1 MLVVDD
7 DFMVARVHRAFVER
21 VEPFR
26 VVGAAGTGE
35 QALTAV
41 AELRPDLV
49 LLDLYLPDV
58 FGLDVIP
65 RLRAAGHDCDV
76 MVISA
81 AREADAVR
89 GAVRQG
95 VVDYLL
101 KPFEFE
107 DLRVRLE
114 RYAVLRGRLLG
125 TVVRSQADVD
135 RVLAGAAAPAA
146 PAPTLPKGM
155 SVETAGLVE
164 RTLREADGTLSASE
178 CAALTGISRVSAR
191 RYLEYFH
198 TVGSAEVSLRY
209 GAAGRPSAATA
220 SGARS
225 PARRSDPQAV
235 HDEVQEPGDPRL
247 PVVAGIDQPEAADDE
262 EEVVRG
268 DPGADGAGL
277 LVGPQQK
284 LGRLHHRRGL
294 RLLRS
299 AGRAGDQPDR
309 VRQPGLG
316 HGEPGQVV
324 QPLAQGPLGVQGGQ
338 QRGRGVGHLPHP

>member
-1 MLVVDD
+1 MTGTSGTAGPAATTATTATSTASATRATSAGTAVSGARAPRDDGSAIGVLVVDD

-26 VVGAAGTGE
+26 VVGVAGTGE
-35 QALTAV
+35 EALTAV

-49 LLDLYLPDV
+49 LLDLYLPDL

-89 GAVRQG
+89 GAVRHG

-114 RYAVLRGRLLG
+114 RYAVQRGRLLG

-135 RVLAGAAAPAA
+135 RVLAGAAAPVA
-146 PAPTLPKGM
+146 PALPKGM
-155 SVETAGLVE
+155 SAETAELVE
-164 RTLREADGTLSASE
+164 RTLRAAEGTLSASE
-178 CAALTGISRVSAR
+178 CAALTGVSRVSAR

-198 TVGSAEVSLRY
+198 TVGRADVSLRY
-209 GAAGRPSAATA
+209 GVAGRPE
-220 SGARS
+220 
-225 PARRSDPQAV
+225 RRYRFRDAV
-235 HDEVQEPGDPRL
+235 T
-247 PVVAGIDQPEAADDE
+247 
-262 EEVVRG
+262 
-268 DPGADGAGL
+268 
-277 LVGPQQK
+277 
-284 LGRLHHRRGL
+284 
-294 RLLRS
+294 
-299 AGRAGDQPDR
+299 GRA
-309 VRQPGLG
+309 
-316 HGEPGQVV
+316 
-324 QPLAQGPLGVQGGQ
+324 
-338 QRGRGVGHLPHP
+338 LPPAARP

>member
-1 MLVVDD
+1 MTATSGTSDATATAAPGETPGKSPRAAAPIGVLVVDD

-41 AELRPDLV
+41 GELRPDLV

-89 GAVRQG
+89 GAVRHG

-114 RYAVLRGRLLG
+114 RYAAQRGRLLG

-135 RVLAGAAAPAA
+135 RVLAGAAAQAA
-146 PAPTLPKGM
+146 PAPALPKGM

-198 TVGSAEVSLRY
+198 TVGGAEVSLRY
-209 GAAGRPSAATA
+209 GVAGRPERRYRFR
-220 SGARS
+220 GAVTG
-225 PARRSDPQAV
+225 PALRPAV
-235 HDEVQEPGDPRL
+235 RP
-247 PVVAGIDQPEAADDE
+247 
-262 EEVVRG
+262 
-268 DPGADGAGL
+268 
-277 LVGPQQK
+277 
-284 LGRLHHRRGL
+284 
-294 RLLRS
+294 
-299 AGRAGDQPDR
+299 
-309 VRQPGLG
+309 
-316 HGEPGQVV
+316 
-324 QPLAQGPLGVQGGQ
+324 
-338 QRGRGVGHLPHP
+338 